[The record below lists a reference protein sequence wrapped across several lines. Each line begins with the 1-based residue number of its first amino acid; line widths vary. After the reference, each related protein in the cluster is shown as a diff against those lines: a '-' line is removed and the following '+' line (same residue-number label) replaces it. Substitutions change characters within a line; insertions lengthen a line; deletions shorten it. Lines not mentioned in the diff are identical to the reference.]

1 AARAA
6 YDALTPAQKA
16 LVSGT
21 VKSKLTT
28 AENNLATAKKAA
40 QEEAARKAA
49 QNPAAALTVLNTPLV
64 LKTKASKVVTVFIT
78 PADAS
83 KALTD
88 TAVVTPANKKII
100 IVSSV
105 KLSGTK
111 LTFKIKGAKAG
122 KSTVKVKVGTKT
134 VKVSATVLKKANKTL
149 KVKAAK
155 KATVKLNKTAKIAVQ
170 VTAIDKKYATT
181 DNIFAKSNNSAIA
194 SITNISTVKGKVLV
208 KVKGLKYGKSSLI
221 VKVGGKKI
229 KINLTV
235 K

>member
-78 PADAS
+78 PADTS

-122 KSTVKVKVGTKT
+122 KSTVNVKVGTKT
-134 VKVSATVLKKANKTL
+134 AKVSVTVLKKANKTL
-149 KVKAAK
+149 TVKAAK

-170 VTAIDKKYATT
+170 VTAKDKKYATSDIVT
-181 DNIFAKSNNSAIA
+181 AKFSKVAVA
-194 SITNISTVKGKVLV
+194 SVTNITTAKGKVIV
-208 KVKGLKYGKSSLI
+208 KVKGLKKGKSTLI
-221 VKVGGKKI
+221 VKVGGKMAKVA
-229 KINLTV
+229 LTV